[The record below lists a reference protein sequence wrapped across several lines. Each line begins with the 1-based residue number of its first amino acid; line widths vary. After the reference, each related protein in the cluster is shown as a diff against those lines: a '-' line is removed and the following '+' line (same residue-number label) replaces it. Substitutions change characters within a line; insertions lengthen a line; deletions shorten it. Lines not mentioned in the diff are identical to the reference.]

1 MVTHIHF
8 KRAAKTGFVLR
19 VERTT
24 AGIVSLNTNVDRTV
38 SLPVIRQTDRRFI
51 RVQNLST
58 HK

>member
-8 KRAAKTGFVLR
+8 KRAPKTGFVLR

-38 SLPVIRQTDRRFI
+38 SLPVIRQTDRQTFY
-51 RVQNLST
+51 
-58 HK
+58 